1 LKRKDKIRVAQIG
14 VGYWGPNIL
23 RNMIANENCDLTIVV
38 EISSERREYVKN
50 SYSTITVTD
59 KISTVLEDPDID
71 AVLIVTP
78 VETHFK
84 LAVES
89 LKAGKHILV
98 EKPMATSVE
107 EIEEIQKIA
116 KEKNLIAMVG
126 HTFIYNPAVRYVKD
140 LIDNQILGD
149 IRYIYSRRLNLG
161 RIRSDVD
168 AFWNLAPHDISIIQ
182 YWLNNPSPVNIS
194 RNGMDY
200 IQKGIDDV
208 VFVNI
213 EYPQNIIANIHVS
226 WLDPNKVRK
235 ITLVGSEKMV
245 VYDDLAE
252 NKIEIYDK
260 GIDHMASL
268 GDRMDYDIPR
278 DTTFQYRSGDIF
290 IPKIKWEEPLK
301 VELEHFLDCI
311 INDKECQTDAP
322 HAKKVVNI
330 LSMAT

>member
-1 LKRKDKIRVAQIG
+1 MKRKDKIRVAQIG

-23 RNMIANENCDLTIVV
+23 RNMMANENCDLTIVV

-59 KISTVLEDPDID
+59 KISKVLEDPDID

-182 YWLNNPSPVNIS
+182 YWLNNPSPVNVS

-301 VELEHFLDCI
+301 VEWNNFL
-311 INDKECQTDAP
+311 
-322 HAKKVVNI
+322 
-330 LSMAT
+330 

>member
-1 LKRKDKIRVAQIG
+1 
-14 VGYWGPNIL
+14 
-23 RNMIANENCDLTIVV
+23 
-38 EISSERREYVKN
+38 
-50 SYSTITVTD
+50 
-59 KISTVLEDPDID
+59 
-71 AVLIVTP
+71 
-78 VETHFK
+78 
-84 LAVES
+84 
-89 LKAGKHILV
+89 
-98 EKPMATSVE
+98 
-107 EIEEIQKIA
+107 
-116 KEKNLIAMVG
+116 
-126 HTFIYNPAVRYVKD
+126 
-140 LIDNQILGD
+140 
-149 IRYIYSRRLNLG
+149 
-161 RIRSDVD
+161 
-168 AFWNLAPHDISIIQ
+168 
-182 YWLNNPSPVNIS
+182 
-194 RNGMDY
+194 MDY

>member
-1 LKRKDKIRVAQIG
+1 MKRKDKIRVAQIG

-23 RNMIANENCDLTIVV
+23 RNMMANENCDLTIVV

-182 YWLNNPSPVNIS
+182 YWLNNPSPVNVS

-301 VELEHFLDCI
+301 VEWNNFL
-311 INDKECQTDAP
+311 
-322 HAKKVVNI
+322 
-330 LSMAT
+330 